1 MIKSEFEKEIE
12 AAFELAYTPV
22 MLVKQRLNGQDFLE
36 TAVPLLDQIRD
47 QFGDN
52 SDKVKAR
59 RVIERIKQLT
69 TELELIRKNRRE

>member
-52 SDKVKAR
+52 SDKVK
-59 RVIERIKQLT
+59 
-69 TELELIRKNRRE
+69 